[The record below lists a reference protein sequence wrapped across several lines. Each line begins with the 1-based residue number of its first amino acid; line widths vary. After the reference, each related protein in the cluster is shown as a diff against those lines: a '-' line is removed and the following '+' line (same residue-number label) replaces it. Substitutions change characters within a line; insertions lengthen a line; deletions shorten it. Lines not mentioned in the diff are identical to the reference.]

1 MKIFK
6 RTKGEKNTAWKY
18 RKLKM
23 QLENLN
29 KIQMTWRIGDSFFNI
44 RIKENSEPVIIT
56 IILKHGKSVFD
67 FSEESDV
74 TKRLFDLVYM
84 LMIQN
89 DDIVFVVDEL
99 ERSLHP
105 KLTEHFVEL
114 FMDAH
119 KDERVQL
126 IFTTHE
132 NNIMNKKLFRR
143 DEIWFIERDKGNTSI
158 IYSLDRFKERYDKK
172 IE

>member
-1 MKIFK
+1 
-6 RTKGEKNTAWKY
+6 
-18 RKLKM
+18 
-23 QLENLN
+23 
-29 KIQMTWRIGDSFFNI
+29 MTWRIGDSFFNI
-44 RIKENSEPVIIT
+44 RIKENSEPVITT
-56 IILKHGKSVFD
+56 IILKHGKSMFD
-67 FSEESDV
+67 FSEESDG

-126 IFTTHE
+126 IFTTHCFLQA
-132 NNIMNKKLFRR
+132 LFV
-143 DEIWFIERDKGNTSI
+143 ESCK
-158 IYSLDRFKERYDKK
+158 
-172 IE
+172 